1 MTNTASLL
9 ERRVFLCVLDS
20 VGCGGAPDAA
30 AFGDEGANTLLH
42 IAEACSRGECE
53 DGRHGLLHLPNL
65 AHMGLGSCINLAS
78 GSRAPG
84 IADAPQ
90 EANWAVLQ
98 EVSKGKDTQ
107 TGHWELAG
115 LPLAKDWTYFPDTDP
130 AFPED
135 LMQEFMARAGLEG
148 TLANIH
154 GSGTEMIDRFAEE
167 HLKTGY
173 PITYTSADSVFQIAA
188 HEESFGLERLYEI
201 CKIAA
206 DIFHPLGVGRVIAR
220 PFVGTVETGFE
231 RTKNRKDLAIKPAEP
246 TICDRVIAKGGDVR
260 SLGKIADIFAM
271 RGISVVGPKADDMG
285 LVDQLLDA
293 CDTAKS
299 GDLVFANFV
308 EFDSHYGHRRDIC
321 GYAKA
326 LERFDRRVPEI
337 LARLKAGDLLLFT
350 ADHGNDPTW
359 HGNDHTRER
368 VPLLIHE
375 VPHGSQS
382 LSIKPEGTQVIKPF
396 GFVADLVAGHLGC

>member
-1 MTNTASLL
+1 MQQPMAMKVPIRCCMLPRLVAGENAKMAVMGHCNCPILLAWGLEVASSSLRARAHQAL
-9 ERRVFLCVLDS
+9 
-20 VGCGGAPDAA
+20 P
-30 AFGDEGANTLLH
+30 T
-42 IAEACSRGECE
+42 
-53 DGRHGLLHLPNL
+53 RHKRPTGP
-65 AHMGLGSCINLAS
+65 
-78 GSRAPG
+78 
-84 IADAPQ
+84 
-90 EANWAVLQ
+90 VLQ

-135 LMQEFMARAGLEG
+135 LMREFKNRAGLKG

-154 GSGTEMIDRFAEE
+154 GSGTEMIDRFARQ
-167 HLKTGY
+167 HLETGY

-206 DIFHPLGVGRVIAR
+206 EIFHPLGVGRVIAR
-220 PFVGTVETGFE
+220 PFVGSEETGFQ
-231 RTKNRKDLAIKPAEP
+231 RTKNRKDLAIKPPEP
-246 TICDRVIAKGGDVR
+246 TICNRVIANGGDVH
-260 SLGKIADIFAM
+260 SIGKIADIFAM
-271 RGISVVGPKADDMG
+271 QGISVVGPKADDMG

-293 CDTAKS
+293 FDDAKS
-299 GDLVFANFV
+299 GDLIFANFV

-326 LERFDRRVPEI
+326 LERFDRRMPDI
-337 LARLKAGDLLLFT
+337 LDKMRAGDLLLIT

-359 HGNDHTRER
+359 QGNDHTRER

-375 VPHGSQS
+375 MTHGSQVQDVS
-382 LSIKPEGTQVIKPF
+382 SEIKPF
-396 GFVADLVAGHLGC
+396 GFVAELVAKHLGF